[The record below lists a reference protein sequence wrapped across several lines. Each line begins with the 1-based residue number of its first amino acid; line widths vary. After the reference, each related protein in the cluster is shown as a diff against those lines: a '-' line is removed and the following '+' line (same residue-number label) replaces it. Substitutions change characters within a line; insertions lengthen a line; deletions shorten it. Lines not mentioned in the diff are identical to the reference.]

1 MPTREVFGNISV
13 LEQALFY
20 LLMIG
25 AVGWAVRVGWR
36 RSQGWR
42 RGKAAPIDWR
52 AEWRPRARRFLSQV
66 LGQRR
71 VRRPRATAPGAGRLH
86 LAPFSGFLV
95 LAIGT
100 TLLTLEHW
108 GPIRF
113 HRGLY
118 YLLYEATMDLFGM
131 VLIVGLVLALARRAS
146 GRPASLSH
154 SPADVA
160 MLLLLLGIAATG
172 YLVEALRLQWAAVPA
187 EWARW
192 SPIGH
197 ALARLLAPLGAN
209 AALVHKVAWWLHALL
224 IAGFF
229 ATLPLTRMRHL
240 VTAPLNILLRPLRP
254 AGELP
259 PLSLAEVE
267 ETGRVGLSEVAD
279 FTRAE
284 LLSLDSCIEC
294 GRCDDVCP
302 ALATGKPLAPK
313 SLILDL
319 QRWAQQAEG
328 ATLHGSAIAAET
340 LWACT
345 MCQGCVRECP
355 SLIGHVDLVA
365 GMRRHLVAEG
375 QLAGPPGVALRRI
388 GSSGNPWGMA
398 AADREAWAE
407 GLNVPRLASLAALG
421 SGLSALGGESDSVSP
436 LPRAQSPEPRAPL
449 LYWVGCAGAFDQR
462 SQKVARALSELLG
475 RAGVPFAILGKEE
488 RCTGD
493 PARRLGD
500 EFLFQEL
507 AQANVETLN
516 RHGARRIVT
525 ACPHCFNTLKNEYP
539 RFGGHY
545 TVQHHSELLAELVA
559 EGKLPAPNAESREPR
574 AGSVTLHDPCYL
586 GRVNGVIAPPRAVLD
601 AAKAPRVEMPRSGDR
616 SFCCGAGGGRMW
628 MEEAPESRV
637 NRARAAEAIATGA
650 RTVATAC
657 PFCLTM
663 MTDGLAAEN
672 ADGIAARDIAEI
684 LLDSYPPS
692 PPP

>member
-1 MPTREVFGNISV
+1 MERSDMPTREVFGNISV
-13 LEQALFY
+13 PEQALFY
-20 LLMIG
+20 LLMI
-25 AVGWAVRVGWR
+25 AAIGWAVWIGWR
-36 RSQGWR
+36 RGRGWL
-42 RGKAAPIDWR
+42 RGKAAPIAWR
-52 AEWRPRARRFLSQV
+52 AEWRPRLRRLFSEV
-66 LGQRR
+66 VGQRR
-71 VRRPRATAPGAGRLH
+71 VRRPRSKAPGAGRLH
-86 LAPFSGFLV
+86 LLLFSGFAV

-100 TLLTLEHW
+100 TLLTIDHW

-118 YLLYEATMDLFGM
+118 YLLYEATMDFFGIL
-131 VLIVGLVLALARRAS
+131 LIVGLLLALRRRAS

-160 MLLLLLGIAATG
+160 MLLLLLGIAVTG
-172 YLVEALRLQWAAVPA
+172 YLVEAFRLQWAGVPA

-192 SPIGH
+192 SPVGH
-197 ALARLLAPLGAN
+197 ALAGLLAPMAPVAP
-209 AALVHKVAWWLHALL
+209 AAHKALWWLHALL
-224 IAGFF
+224 IAAFF

-259 PLSLAEVE
+259 PVSMAEVE
-267 ETGRVGLSEVAD
+267 ETGRVGLSQLEE

-284 LLSLDSCIEC
+284 LLSVDSCIEC

-302 ALATGKPLAPK
+302 ALATGKPLSPK

-319 QRWAQQAEG
+319 QRWAQQPAVP
-328 ATLHGSAIAAET
+328 LHGKTIAAET

-355 SLIGHVDLVA
+355 SLIGHVDLIA

-375 QLAGPPGVALRRI
+375 QLTGSPGVALRRI
-388 GSSGNPWGMA
+388 GNSGNPWGMA
-398 AADREAWAE
+398 ASDREAWAE
-407 GLNVPRLASLAALG
+407 GLNVPTLASLGRSVHGARG
-421 SGLSALGGESDSVSP
+421 SADSERRAPSAEH
-436 LPRAQSPEPRAPL
+436 EAPL

-462 SQKVARALSELLG
+462 SQRVARALAELLQ
-475 RAGVPFAILGKEE
+475 RAEVPFAILGREE

-507 AQANVETLN
+507 AQSNIETLN
-516 RHGARRIVT
+516 RHGVRRIVT

-539 RFGGHY
+539 AFGGHY
-545 TVQHHSELLAELVA
+545 SVQHHSELLAELIA
-559 EGKLPAPNAESREPR
+559 RGRLPAPGVLEPKEPG
-574 AGSVTLHDPCYL
+574 AGNVATLTLHDPCYL
-586 GRVNGVIAPPRAVLD
+586 GRVNGVTAAPRAVLD
-601 AAKAPRVEMPRSGDR
+601 AGLKNRVEMPRCGDR

-628 MEEAPESRV
+628 MEEAPEQRV
-637 NRARAAEAIATGA
+637 NRARAAEATATGA

-663 MTDGLAAEN
+663 MTDGLAAN
-672 ADGIAARDIAEI
+672 GADDVAARDIAEI
-684 LLDSYPPS
+684 LLDALPHD
-692 PPP
+692 